1 MLTRL
6 SLYLSK
12 YQIVLLEI
20 TCHGSF
26 VPLKTVLT
34 HRKRPINMFVNFKWV
49 FIKHK
54 ARYTQRL
61 AYVYLWHFIEY
72 ELLRG
77 SEDTPAVWGQAW
89 NPMQKCFRAFQR
101 AKWALKTRTLTV
113 LSAFSSKI
121 KFNTVNPVLSDLSK
135 RRPKLGFKDILPL
148 NAGQSIAE
156 RSKGCA
162 WKWRSHYPFCSD
174 RKEDRIFFIWIKL
187 FFISLW
193 YLWIFFSNVS

>member
-12 YQIVLLEI
+12 YQIV
-20 TCHGSF
+20 GNY
-26 VPLKTVLT
+26 VKTVLT

-54 ARYTQRL
+54 ARYTQKL
-61 AYVYLWHFIEY
+61 AYVYLWHSIEN

-77 SEDTPAVWGQAW
+77 SGDTPLYGDRRETLCR
-89 NPMQKCFRAFQR
+89 NGFRAFQR

-121 KFNTVNPVLSDLSK
+121 KINTVNPVLSDLSK
-135 RRPKLGFKDILPL
+135 GRQKLGFKDILPL
-148 NAGQSIAE
+148 NAGKSIAE
-156 RSKGCA
+156 RFKGCA